1 MKVKKILVE
10 LFFMVIV
17 GFQAKAM
24 DVPRKEYPRPQ
35 FERTAWINLNGQWDY
50 AFDFS
55 NTGMEKNYPNAT
67 GFDDKIMVPFC
78 PESSLS
84 GVGFKDFINNIW
96 YHREID
102 IPYEWEG
109 KKVLLNFGA
118 VYFNSEVYIDGVL
131 AGRHFGGS
139 SSFSIDITNLVAPGG
154 KHHLV
159 VRACSELRTGKQSAG
174 KQSLQLSSYGCNYT
188 RTTGIWQTVWLEAVA
203 PAGLKSVQVVTD
215 IDQNKVV
222 VFPKF
227 YSDGSY
233 LFKVILKDGDKIVTT
248 SSVKA
253 SNSSVVVLPVKN
265 PKLWSP
271 ESPFL
276 YDIVYQVIDQSGK
289 MVDEV
294 YSYVGMRKVHI
305 EGNKIYLN
313 NKAYYQRLVLDQ
325 GFYPDGIWTAPS
337 DDALKRDIELSKA
350 AGFNGARLHQKVFEE
365 RFYYWADK
373 LGYITWGEAP
383 SWGMDAND
391 VEVARNFL
399 VEWSELVI
407 RDRNHPSLLIWTPM
421 NEEWWP
427 DKVQYPRFTT
437 DLYNLTKSLDPTR
450 PVNDASGG
458 CHIKTD
464 IWTVHNYE
472 QDPRKLQNILYNEGR
487 FFQTPN
493 YSLGNPPAN
502 IGFNGLRQNNVYNFP
517 TYDGKIPYLIDEV
530 GGIKWVKEQ
539 DKTNSDTKSWGYGIA
554 PKTEQE
560 FLQRLEGQINSI
572 LDLDEHVWGYCYTQL
587 TDVEQEQNGIYY
599 YDRTSKFDIEKI
611 HAIFSKNPEDLK
623 GTYTNPLVDYGPDP
637 WALWHEGCYYYM
649 HTMVDSLVLWKTKD
663 ITDLRNAEK
672 KTVWIP
678 TDPTNKHNLWAP
690 EIHHINGKWYIYYA
704 ADDGDSDNHQLYV
717 LENSNKD
724 PFKGNFVMK
733 GRISTDTDNNWAI
746 DGSVFEHKGEW
757 YMVWSGWQTRRVDTE
772 TQCIYIARMANPW
785 TLGSERVLI
794 SKPELEWERHYVNEN
809 GWNPPH
815 KIFVNEGPQPLKSP
829 HGKYIHVV
837 YSASGVW
844 TPYYALGMLTA
855 SADSDLLD
863 PASWKKSPQP
873 LFRQSP
879 ENGVYGTG
887 HNSFF
892 KSPDGTEDYIL
903 YHARD
908 TQVDPPGRG
917 DTRSPRTQKIEWDSN
932 DFPVFGIPYPNGKR
946 LKKPSGTVEN
956 F

>member
-1 MKVKKILVE
+1 MNMKRFLTILLVA
-10 LFFMVIV
+10 IV
-17 GFQAKAM
+17 GFQVKAG

-35 FERTAWINLNGQWDY
+35 FERATWINLNGQWDY
-50 AFDFS
+50 TFDFS
-55 NTGMEKNYPNAT
+55 NTGMEKNYPNTT
-67 GFDDKIMVPFC
+67 GFDEKIMIPFC

-96 YHREID
+96 YHREIE
-102 IPYEWEG
+102 IPNEWEG

-350 AGFNGARLHQKVFEE
+350 AGFNGARLHQKAFEE

-690 EIHHINGKWYIYYA
+690 EIHYINGKWYIYYA
-704 ADDGDSDNHQLYV
+704 ADDGNSDNHQLYV

-724 PFKGNFVMK
+724 PFEGNFVMK